1 MVSVSESEIKR
12 VVILKV
18 IVYEIIRDF
27 FWICYCLFVV
37 MVYDEIN
44 WFVMSSKGGEEG
56 GGVGGGEG
64 DEIFGFMYE
73 LYIVW

>member
-18 IVYEIIRDF
+18 NVYEIIRDF
-27 FWICYCLFVV
+27 FLICYCLFVV